1 MKDVLSVARTL
12 QESMK
17 AARLTYQDVADRT
30 GLSYLAVRNAMQGKS
45 AARLS
50 TLIAVADAVG
60 LEVVLVPTLVA
71 QSLTVAPT
79 QAAPRPLSLV
89 EQLVA
94 KDRVGK

>member
-17 AARLTYQDVADRT
+17 AARLTYRDVADRT
-30 GLSYLAVRNAMQGKS
+30 GLSYLAVRNAMQGRS

-71 QSLTVAPT
+71 QSLTVDPT
-79 QAAPRPLSLV
+79 QSAPRPLSLV

-94 KDRVGK
+94 KDRASQ